1 VESTPGSGSTFW
13 VRFPLVDGHAE
24 DSHPPGDAASEDQV
38 GHPVSHQ
45 RWDVLCIEDNPANL
59 RLIERIL
66 SRRKDIRLLTA
77 EAPGLGLELAQAHR
91 PALILLDINLPDMD
105 GYAVMQC
112 LRESEVTRDIP
123 VVAISAN
130 AMPKDLARGKAAGF
144 ADYLTKPIEVERLL
158 AVVDAVLAKQP
169 PGLAILP
176 LS

>member
-1 VESTPGSGSTFW
+1 
-13 VRFPLVDGHAE
+13 VRLPLADGYTDELH
-24 DSHPPGDAASEDQV
+24 DTNGNASEDQISNS
-38 GHPVSHQ
+38 GSHKQ
-45 RWDVLCIEDNPANL
+45 WDILCIEDNPANL

-66 SRRKDIRLLTA
+66 SRRHDIRLLTA
-77 EAPGLGLELAQAHR
+77 VAPGLGLELAQAQQ

-144 ADYLTKPIEVERLL
+144 KDYLTKPIEVERLL
-158 AVVDAVLAKQP
+158 AVVDTVIGTISPPVLPAQ
-169 PGLAILP
+169 GDAHVA
-176 LS
+176 